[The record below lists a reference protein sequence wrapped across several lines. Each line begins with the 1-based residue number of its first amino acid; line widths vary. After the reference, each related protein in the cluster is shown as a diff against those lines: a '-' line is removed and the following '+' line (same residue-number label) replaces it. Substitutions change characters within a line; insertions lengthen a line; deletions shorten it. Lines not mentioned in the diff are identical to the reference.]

1 MTLEKLKYYFL
12 FIAIFLV
19 MVNFSACNDSLNE
32 CLNGQGRTITKRQG
46 LYDFNNIKVKDNISL
61 TLVNGSVNEL
71 EISAGENLI
80 PELGI
85 DIIDNTLVLSNQ
97 STCPM
102 FKDPW
107 KNIEMKISV
116 KDIDTI
122 FVESYGVLRS
132 IEPFVDEVLT
142 IRISDSPAT
151 VDMNIDCEFLR
162 LENLSGT
169 GNVNISGTTD
179 LIECFHSGYGK
190 VDLTKLVS
198 RYSYINMQS
207 SNDSYVRGGDVFMFA
222 VLSSIGNVYYYNDPD
237 KIEITTQS
245 SGRLIKLQ

>member
-12 FIAIFLV
+12 CIAIFLV
-19 MVNFSACNDSLNE
+19 MINFSACNDSLNE

-46 LYDFNNIKVKDNISL
+46 LYDFNNIRVKDNISL
-61 TLVNGSVNEL
+61 TLANGSINEL
-71 EISAGENLI
+71 EITAGENLI

-85 DIIDNTLVLSNQ
+85 NIINNTLVLSNQ

-102 FKDPW
+102 FNDPW
-107 KNIEMKISV
+107 KNIRMKITV

-122 FVESYGVLRS
+122 FVEGYGALKS
-132 IEPFVDEVLT
+132 IEPFAVDALT
-142 IRISDSPAT
+142 IRISDSPA
-151 VDMNIDCEFLR
+151 VVNMNLDCDFVR

-169 GNVNISGTTD
+169 GNVNLSGTTD
-179 LIECFHSGYGK
+179 VIECFHSGYGK

-198 RYSYINMQS
+198 HYSYINMQS
-207 SNDSYVRGGDVFMFA
+207 SNDSYVRGGEVFFYA
-222 VLSSIGNVYYYNDPD
+222 VISSIGNVYYYNDPD
-237 KIEITTQS
+237 RIEITTQS